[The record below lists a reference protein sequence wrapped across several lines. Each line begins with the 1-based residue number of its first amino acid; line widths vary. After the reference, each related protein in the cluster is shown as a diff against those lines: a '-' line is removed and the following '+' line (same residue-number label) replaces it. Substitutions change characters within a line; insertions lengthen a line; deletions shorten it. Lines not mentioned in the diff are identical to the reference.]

1 MQVTCTLKQVS
12 PNDIIEKMGE
22 IEMLSIVDIKKEL
35 GDNIYI
41 YPLHIESIKSNSVDL
56 RVSRFAWSLN
66 TKSRIG
72 NDEYIIIPPHDTGLV
87 YSEESIFVSNRI
99 GGSYNSKVTLV
110 SKGAGHIG
118 TTLDAQY
125 IGCSLVAI
133 HNHSSVELKLKIGS
147 EFVTLHFWYLHSP
160 DYNNAPSHD
169 NEPGHPRML
178 NGFNGVEEYIE
189 WRDKNTWATR
199 KKDLF
204 LKMKESEEYRRCKAE
219 YQKELDEFNKGILKR
234 RTRNYFKVLG
244 IIAAIFLILIIP
256 AYAVDCGWISDII
269 QEIIGKVVLPIA
281 VAIISTFTFLDFKSK
296 E

>member
-1 MQVTCTLKQVS
+1 
-12 PNDIIEKMGE
+12 
-22 IEMLSIVDIKKEL
+22 MLSIVDIKREL

-66 TKSRIG
+66 TKNRIG
-72 NDEYIIIPPHDTGLV
+72 NDEYIIIPPHDTGLI
-87 YSEESIFVSNRI
+87 YSEESIFVSNKI

-125 IGCSLVAI
+125 IGCSLIAI

-147 EFVTLHFWYLHSP
+147 EFVTLHFWYLNSP
-160 DYNNAPSHD
+160 DYENAPSHD

-178 NGFNGVEEYIE
+178 NGFNGVDEYIE
-189 WRDKNTWATR
+189 WRDKNTWTTR

-204 LKMKESEEYRRCKAE
+204 LKMKESEEYRKCKEE
-219 YQKELDEFNKGILKR
+219 YQKELDNFNKGIFKK
-234 RTRNYFKVLG
+234 RTRNYIKVLSVL
-244 IIAAIFLILIIP
+244 IAIFIGLAMP
-256 AYAVDCGWISDII
+256 AYLFDCGSISEILQTII
-269 QEIIGKVVLPIA
+269 EKLLLPVA
-281 VAIISTFTFLDFKSK
+281 VAIISTFTFLDFKSDK
-296 E
+296 